1 MSDPGSVREAAGEL
15 PEAELQAA
23 RRLSVIWI
31 IPIVAAMAAGW
42 LGWKTLS
49 EMGPLVTIVFD
60 SAEGLQAGQ
69 TPVKHKDVDIGTV
82 ESIVLSPDLRQ
93 VIVKARLTR
102 ELEPFLT
109 DEARFWIVR
118 ARVSPGGVTG
128 LGTLFSGAYI
138 AVEPSDQGS
147 QTRQF
152 QGLETPPVIFGDQP
166 GRHYRLRAPSL
177 GSADSG
183 SPVYFREIRVG
194 EVVGHE
200 LSDDGTS
207 VTIQVFI
214 REPYTKFVR
223 RNTRFWNAGGVDV
236 SIGADGLSIETG
248 SLLSLLLGGIA
259 FDTPPS
265 LRAGGAAPEGAE
277 FPLYPGRGAIEDE
290 TDTRR
295 AYLLAY
301 FNQSVRGLS
310 RGAPVELLG
319 IRIGQVADIRLE
331 LEAEDLQF
339 RVPVL
344 LEIQPDRIAGI
355 GQLSDDPA
363 EYLGA
368 LVERGLRAQL
378 QPGSLLT
385 GQLYVNLDMFP
396 DAPKA
401 QLLREDEYL
410 LMPTHPSLLEE
421 VTGALVSI
429 AAQLE
434 ALPFAEIGKGVNEA
448 AAGISGLVNSEEL
461 QDSVAA
467 FAGTLQALRALAD
480 ELRGELAPALAST
493 LEDTGRL
500 LQNAEQILSPDA
512 PAAHELRRA
521 LRELAEAARALR
533 ILADYLEQHPEAL
546 IYGKEAQ

>member
-1 MSDPGSVREAAGEL
+1 MAEAESTRGSAEGL
-15 PEAELQAA
+15 PEAELQPA

-31 IPIVAAMAAGW
+31 IPIVAAIAAGW
-42 LGWKTLS
+42 VGWKTFS

-60 SAEGLQAGQ
+60 SAEGLKAGQ
-69 TPVKHKDVDIGTV
+69 TPVKHKDVDIGVV
-82 ESIVLSPDLRQ
+82 ESIVLSPDLKQ
-93 VIVKARLTR
+93 VIVQARMAR

-147 QTRQF
+147 RTREF
-152 QGLETPPVIFGDQP
+152 DGLDTPPVIFGDQP

-177 GSADSG
+177 GSADTG

-194 EVVGHE
+194 EVIGYE
-200 LSDDGTS
+200 LSEEGAS

-214 REPYTKFVR
+214 REPFTRFVR
-223 RNTRFWNAGGVDV
+223 LNTRFWNVGGVDV
-236 SIGADGLSIETG
+236 NLGVDGLSVETG

-265 LRAGGAAPEGAE
+265 LRIGGTAPEGAE
-277 FPLYPGRGAIEDE
+277 FPLYPSRRAIEDGTHARKE
-290 TDTRR
+290 
-295 AYLLAY
+295 YLLAY
-301 FNQSVRGLS
+301 FEQSVRGLS
-310 RGAPVELLG
+310 HGAPVELLG
-319 IRIGQVADIRLE
+319 IRVGQVADIRLE
-331 LEAEDLQF
+331 LDTETSQF

-355 GQLSDDPA
+355 SELPDDPA
-363 EYLGA
+363 EYFEV

-396 DAPKA
+396 DAPEA
-401 QLLREDEYL
+401 RLRREGDYL

-434 ALPFAEIGKGVNEA
+434 ALPLAEIGKNINEA
-448 AAGISGLVNSEEL
+448 AAGFGELMNSAEL
-461 QDSVAA
+461 KDSVAVL
-467 FAGTLQALRALAD
+467 AGTLQAVQSLAD
-480 ELRGELAPALAST
+480 ELRGELAPAFVTT
-493 LEDTGRL
+493 LEHTGRVL
-500 LQNAEQILSPDA
+500 ENAERILSPDA
-512 PAAHELRRA
+512 PAVHELRRA
-521 LRELAEAARALR
+521 LRELAEAARSLR
-533 ILADYLEQHPEAL
+533 VMADYLEQHPEAL

>member
-1 MSDPGSVREAAGEL
+1 MAEPESVRGATDSL
-15 PEAELQAA
+15 PEAAVESR

-31 IPIVAAMAAGW
+31 IPIVAAIAAGW
-42 LGWKTLS
+42 LGWKTLA

-60 SAEGLQAGQ
+60 SAEGLKAGQ
-69 TPVKHKDVDIGTV
+69 TPVKHKDVDIGMV
-82 ESIVLSPDLRQ
+82 ESIALSPDLKQ
-93 VIVKARLTR
+93 VVVKARMAR

-138 AVEPSDQGS
+138 AVDPSDAGS
-147 QTRQF
+147 RTHEF
-152 QGLETPPVIFGDQP
+152 DGLEASPAIFGDQP
-166 GRHYRLRAPSL
+166 GRHYMLRAPSL
-177 GSADSG
+177 ASTDIG

-194 EVVGHE
+194 EVVGFE
-200 LSDDGTS
+200 LADDGAS

-214 REPYTKFVR
+214 REPYTRFVR
-223 RNTRFWNAGGVDV
+223 LNTRFWNVGGLEVAL
-236 SIGADGLSIETG
+236 GADGLSVETG
-248 SLLSLLLGGIA
+248 SLLSMLLGGIA

-265 LRAGGAAPEGAE
+265 LRIGGAAPQGTE
-277 FPLYPGRGAIEDE
+277 FALFPSRGHIEDE
-290 TDTRR
+290 IFGQRD
-295 AYLLAY
+295 YLLAY
-301 FNQSVRGLS
+301 FDQSVRGLS

-319 IRIGQVADIRLE
+319 IRVGQVADIRLE
-331 LEAEDLQF
+331 LDAEALQF

-355 GQLSDDPA
+355 EKFPDDPA
-363 EYLGA
+363 EYLA
-368 LVERGLRAQL
+368 KLVERGLRAQL

-401 QLLREDEYL
+401 GLLREGEYL

-434 ALPFAEIGKGVNEA
+434 ALPIQQIGKSVSEA
-448 AAGISGLVNSEEL
+448 ATGFSELINSEDMKRSIASLAETL
-461 QDSVAA
+461 ESV
-467 FAGTLQALRALAD
+467 RALTE
-480 ELRGELAPALAST
+480 ELRGEVAPAFTAT
-493 LEDTGRL
+493 LEQTGQVL
-500 LQNAEQILSPDA
+500 ENAERILSPAA
-512 PAAHELRRA
+512 PAVHELQRL
-521 LRELAEAARALR
+521 LRELAEAARSLR
-533 ILADYLEQHPEAL
+533 VMADYLEQHPESL
-546 IYGKEAQ
+546 IYGKESQ